1 MGKMTVNLLS
11 KDEQALLLEILFNQ
25 RYALDLVRVEMAD
38 IENGSRPTDELVYK
52 RLVALYD
59 KLADEM

>member
-1 MGKMTVNLLS
+1 MGNSTLNLLS

-25 RYALDLVRVEMAD
+25 RYALDLVSVEIAD
-38 IENGSRPTDELVYK
+38 IENGSKPSDELVYK

-59 KLADEM
+59 KLVDEM